1 MITYITVH
9 CLFVPIQPEKAYQ
22 LSSRQQYSFGQQ
34 MGIRFVGVFSFLVVN
49 LLGKTLKFEVEGLE
63 HLEQIERAGHQPI
76 YCVWHD
82 RIVAGTYLLRDRG
95 IVVMTS
101 QSRDGEY
108 IARFLQRF
116 GFGVARG
123 SSSRGGSGALVE
135 MIRVMRGGRPT
146 AFTVDGP
153 RGPRYEAK
161 PGPVLLA
168 KKTGD
173 AMMPFTVE
181 CEKFWKIKS
190 WDRMQVPKPFSRV
203 KFILGAP
210 IFVDANSSDENL
222 ALRLTDLQR
231 SLDELVERGR
241 QWRER
246 N

>member
-1 MITYITVH
+1 
-9 CLFVPIQPEKAYQ
+9 VPSATEKAYQ
-22 LSSRQQYSFGQQ
+22 TSSLDQYSFGQRFI
-34 MGIRFVGVFSFLVVN
+34 IRLIGALSFLAV
-49 LLGKTLKFEVEGLE
+49 KTLGSTLRYEVEGLE
-63 HLEQIERAGHQPI
+63 RLEQIESAGHPPI

-82 RIVAGTYLLRDRG
+82 RIIAGTYFLRDRG

-135 MIRVMRGGRPT
+135 MIRVMLTGRPT

-153 RGPRYEAK
+153 IGPRYQAK

-173 AMMPFTVE
+173 PIMPFSVE
-181 CEKFWKIKS
+181 CRKFWKMKS
-190 WDRMQVPKPFSRV
+190 WDRLQVPKPFSRV
-203 KFILGAP
+203 KVMIAAP
-210 IFVDANSSDENL
+210 IFVDANSSEEDQELKL
-222 ALRLTDLQR
+222 AELQKA
-231 SLDELVERGR
+231 LDELVERGR
-241 QWRER
+241 QWREGS
-246 N
+246 